1 MFLCAEKGIEVNPG
15 ALKSVE
21 IRPLREKKKF
31 QLRDLLRRSTGILGP
46 RDLSH

>member
-1 MFLCAEKGIEVNPG
+1 MFLCAEKGIEVNLG

-31 QLRDLLRRSTGILGP
+31 QLRDLRSTGILGP